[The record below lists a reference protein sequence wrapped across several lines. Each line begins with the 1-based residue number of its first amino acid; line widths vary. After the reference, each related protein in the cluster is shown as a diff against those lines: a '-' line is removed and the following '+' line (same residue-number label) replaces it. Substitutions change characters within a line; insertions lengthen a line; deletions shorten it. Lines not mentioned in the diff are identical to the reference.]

1 MSAADD
7 RIRVIVQ
14 EELRRELGPIIVRL
28 DKLNGRWNKV
38 LGMGLLIAVFSP
50 IMAAALM
57 KA

>member
-1 MSAADD
+1 MAQAIDD
-7 RIRVIVQ
+7 RIRVVVQ
-14 EELRRELGPIIVRL
+14 EELRPVIERL

-50 IMAAALM
+50 VVAALLV

>member
-14 EELRRELGPIIVRL
+14 EELRPIIERL

-50 IMAAALM
+50 IVAAALM
-57 KA
+57 RA